1 VRGGAYLVDIHPPMH
16 AHIRTCEARH
26 AAYAAELARV
36 EEE

>member
-1 VRGGAYLVDIHPPMH
+1 MH